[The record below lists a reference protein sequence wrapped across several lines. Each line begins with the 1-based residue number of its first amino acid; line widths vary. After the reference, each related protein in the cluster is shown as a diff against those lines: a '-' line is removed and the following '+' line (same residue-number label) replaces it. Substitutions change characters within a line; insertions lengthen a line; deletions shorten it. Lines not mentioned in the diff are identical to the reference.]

1 MENVSSSQYDVR
13 VTSKMI
19 DGVRRTRTEFRER
32 NTKPLVRTEASHPWQ
47 LHSAP
52 LPSCPLPPSPQPRN
66 PHFTQPPSLHAWK
79 GEASEGFA

>member
-52 LPSCPLPPSPQPRN
+52 LPSCPLPPSPQPRTRTS
-66 PHFTQPPSLHAWK
+66 HSHTACTHGK
-79 GEASEGFA
+79 GSK

>member
-1 MENVSSSQYDVR
+1 MENVSSSQYDVW

-19 DGVRRTRTEFRER
+19 DGVRRIRTKFRER

-52 LPSCPLPPSPQPRN
+52 PFLPTLSHPHLSPEPAL
-66 PHFTQPPSLHAWK
+66 HTATQLARMER
-79 GEASEGFA
+79 EASERFA

>member
-32 NTKPLVRTEASHPWQ
+32 NTKPLVRTEASRPWQ

-52 LPSCPLPPSPQPRN
+52 LPSCPLPPSPQPRTRTS
-66 PHFTQPPSLHAWK
+66 HSHTACTHGK
-79 GEASEGFA
+79 GSK

>member
-1 MENVSSSQYDVR
+1 MENVSSSQYDVW

-19 DGVRRTRTEFRER
+19 DGVRRIRTEFRER

-52 LPSCPLPPSPQPRN
+52 LPSCPLPPSPQPRTRTS
-66 PHFTQPPSLHAWK
+66 HSHTACTHGK
-79 GEASEGFA
+79 GSK